1 MADKNADFLVD
12 NGVDYDKINFSTVAN
27 QVDYNGV
34 SVDATLGTLS

>member
-27 QVDYNGV
+27 QGG
-34 SVDATLGTLS
+34 L